1 MACYLSRVDPLS
13 EPPLSNA
20 DVIVNNTG
28 LNEFQQKSRGYSNVF
43 IHENA
48 SIVAIFV
55 IQDMIL
61 TQIGTREQCVF
72 YIMTPGYLPHSS
84 RDGLH
89 WRHNGRDGV
98 SNHQPHHCLL
108 NRLFR
113 RKSKKAWKLPVTGL
127 CAGNSPVTGEFP
139 AQIASNAEDVFIR
152 WRHYGLH
159 KSITH
164 SHSP

>member
-72 YIMTPGYLPHSS
+72 YIMTPGYLPHS
-84 RDGLH
+84 
-89 WRHNGRDGV
+89 
-98 SNHQPHHCLL
+98 
-108 NRLFR
+108 
-113 RKSKKAWKLPVTGL
+113 
-127 CAGNSPVTGEFP
+127 
-139 AQIASNAEDVFIR
+139 
-152 WRHYGLH
+152 
-159 KSITH
+159 
-164 SHSP
+164 